1 LPLTVVVAPAVAQA
15 APAFAGALLEIAANE
30 PGVKMVERE
39 SARIVAAIKR
49 VPDLFLVM
57 G

>member
-49 VPDLFLVM
+49 VPELFLVM